1 MSSKIDF
8 EYDKKIQDKNIQ
20 LSEKIKSFNIKTL
33 SFSTR
38 TFNALNKKDINT
50 VGQLLKYKLIELQ
63 VVPNMGVGSIKEIF
77 NKINELDDKYFE
89 SLDKLGFSKNTLKVF
104 HRFGVSTTD
113 ELSSFDKRK
122 FLSIPYYGKKVYK
135 EVKDFLKS
143 LDGNASEYLIEENA
157 FLNQPI
163 SILDFN
169 LGKANELKR
178 LEIQNFRDFCQ
189 FDFISNDTIE
199 EHNKQY
205 FEYIKTGLKQ
215 KLDSN
220 YNFKEIAETICGK
233 DPLKENYD
241 KVRYE
246 AIKLR
251 LRGDITLE
259 AAGQKTKVT
268 RERIRQVEKKAIQ
281 KLDQYLPE
289 IHVELLLTRMPT
301 NEPMFMEL
309 LPIKNNYFNSVDE
322 YLGLNGLFIKK
333 IFEHENCHIQVE
345 EFDRK
350 IILSKRGL
358 KINDVVNEIEK
369 INLEPEDINN
379 YVFTLGRM
387 DSLQFILKQ
396 IEENKPKSI
405 RGKVKLAIEEIF
417 NNSKILLT
425 ISDLK
430 TLLKEKYQI
439 NSANNQLGEAISN
452 NQNIFLFGK
461 NGWGH
466 EKFFRKLDDRQ
477 LNEVGSALIEIL
489 ILSKSSQRGRV
500 GLLEELKLNSK
511 GKRISA
517 LVEQLEPHDI
527 DWILTKINKNYPK
540 LQNLKRGNWIWSN
553 KSANRITLGHAAL
566 KVLEEAGKPLEFK
579 ELEEKVKALRG
590 VSNAQF
596 QVRTNRDRPEL
607 IQLEREIHGRGKFTM
622 WGLRDR
628 DLPIS
633 KEKQDMLF
641 KLICKKLNEGVK
653 YIELNDLEE
662 IIRVCEF
669 DEKISTLQIIRLL
682 CVYTSNADKDNE
694 FFSINFGKRRIPAQ
708 GFFRLENRIK
718 YSYKDFE

>member
-77 NKINELDDKYFE
+77 NKINEIDDKYFE
-89 SLDKLGFSKNTLKVF
+89 SLEKLGFSKNTLEVF
-104 HRFGVSTTD
+104 QRFGVSTID
-113 ELSSFDKRK
+113 ELSSFDQRK
-122 FLSIPYYGKKVYK
+122 FFSIPYYGKKVYE
-135 EVKDFLKS
+135 EVKDFLKG

-169 LGKANELKR
+169 LGRINELKR

-189 FDFISNDTIE
+189 FDFSSNDTLE

-259 AAGQKTKVT
+259 TAGQKTKVT

-301 NEPMFMEL
+301 HEPMFMEL
-309 LPIKNNYFNSVDE
+309 LPIKNNYFNSVEE

-333 IFEHENCHIQVE
+333 IFEHENCHIQIE

-369 INLEPEDINN
+369 MNLDPEEINN

-387 DSLQFILKQ
+387 DSLKLILQQ
-396 IEENKPKSI
+396 IEENKPKSL
-405 RGKVKLAIEEIF
+405 RGKIKLAIHEIF
-417 NNSKILLT
+417 NKSDSLLAIRELRKIL
-425 ISDLK
+425 
-430 TLLKEKYQI
+430 KEEYHIECKANQI
-439 NSANNQLGEAISN
+439 GAAISEN
-452 NQNIFLFGK
+452 EHIFLFGK
-461 NGWGH
+461 NTWGH

-477 LNEVGSALIEIL
+477 LNDVGSALIEIL

-500 GLLEELKLNSK
+500 GLLKELALNSK
-511 GKRISA
+511 GKRISI

-527 DWILTKINKNYPK
+527 DWILTKINKNYKK
-540 LQNLKRGNWIWSN
+540 LQSLGRGNWIWSN
-553 KSANRITLGHAAL
+553 KSHERITMSHAAL
-566 KVLEEAGKPLEFK
+566 KVLEEYGKPLTHS
-579 ELEEKVKALRG
+579 ELEKRVVALRG
-590 VSNAQF
+590 VSNTQF

-607 IQLEREIHGRGKFTM
+607 IQLEREIHGQGKFTM

-641 KLICKKLNEGVK
+641 ELICKKLNEGVK
-653 YIELNDLEE
+653 YIELDDLEK
-662 IIRVCEF
+662 IISVCEF
-669 DEKISTLQIIRLL
+669 DEKISTLQVIRLL
-682 CVYTSNADKDNE
+682 HVYTSNADKDNE
-694 FFSINFGKRRIPAQ
+694 FFSIDFGKRRIPVQ